1 MIRYDERVE
10 APGQE
15 DDPNMVAGG
24 NQDPGESSDWRAE
37 DESHPC
43 SENLS
48 IRFKSLKSLA
58 TWFIRPPTRQPT
70 TFPMKKVLAI
80 QDPTWRSIWIGSSGI
95 VPFIILGMATLEN
108 DIQPPTHMAPND
120 TLTAD
125 RSWKED

>member
-1 MIRYDERVE
+1 MKRYDHRVE

-15 DDPNMVAGG
+15 DDPNMVGGG
-24 NQDPGESSDWRAE
+24 NQDPGESSNWRAE

-48 IRFKSLKSLA
+48 IRLKMAVPLA
-58 TWFIRPPTRQPT
+58 TWLMRPPTRQPA

-80 QDPTWRSIWIGSSGI
+80 QEPTWRSIWMGSPGI

-108 DIQPPTHMAPND
+108 DIQPPTHIAPND

-125 RSWKED
+125 RS

>member
-1 MIRYDERVE
+1 MNHLTKYDQGVE
-10 APGQE
+10 TPGQE
-15 DDPNMVAGG
+15 DHPNMVAGG
-24 NQDPGESSDWRAE
+24 NQDPGESSNWRAE

-48 IRFKSLKSLA
+48 IRLKMAVPLA
-58 TWFIRPPTRQPT
+58 TWLMRPPTRQPT

-80 QDPTWRSIWIGSSGI
+80 QEPTWRSIWMGSPGI

-108 DIQPPTHMAPND
+108 DIQPPTHIAPND

-125 RSWKED
+125 RS